1 MLSFLDPI
9 TSSWIIGAG
18 RISSVYMI
26 YIILLL
32 LFTCYLCFVLGGAQE
47 TFEAEKDKTADECYK
62 SFISSHYD
70 TKESSDR

>member
-1 MLSFLDPI
+1 MCPWTI
-9 TSSWIIGAG
+9 EIG
-18 RISSVYMI
+18 RISSIYMI

-32 LFTCYLCFVLGGAQE
+32 ALAYYLCFVLGGAQE

>member
-1 MLSFLDPI
+1 
-9 TSSWIIGAG
+9 
-18 RISSVYMI
+18 MI

-32 LFTCYLCFVLGGAQE
+32 ALAYYLCFVLGGAQE